1 MSGGGS
7 WRRAAESVFER
18 CGRENT
24 ELESGWQQVGR
35 RIISI
40 SALEKREY

>member
-7 WRRAAESVFER
+7 WTWAMESVFER

-35 RIISI
+35 RIFSI